1 MVYLCLRRFKQLL
14 SIFMQRNRK
23 MGSPEKID
31 ICKLCP
37 YSHSC
42 KANND
47 VFKNLE
53 KTMITPEKG
62 NFLFKQGET
71 FDGFYIMCQGSAK
84 AECTTIS
91 DSPQVLEFY
100 HPCDVIGLCGF
111 SNGQYQETAQ
121 IMTYSRVYKVSKKD
135 FDAALA
141 HTPSLAQLM
150 FELLSTSM
158 VRRQRALSEKSQL
171 EAEDRFLNFL
181 KAEQDGLPKGS
192 NGFELSMSRIDLANY
207 LGVAVET
214 LSRLIKNLTQKGVI
228 EVSNRHISLCA
239 NISKSC
245 DAA

>member
-1 MVYLCLRRFKQLL
+1 
-14 SIFMQRNRK
+14 

-37 YSHSC
+37 HSQSC

-47 VFKNLE
+47 VFKKLE
-53 KTMITPEKG
+53 KTMLTPEKG

-84 AECTTIS
+84 AECKTVNNS
-91 DSPQVLEFY
+91 SQVLEFY

-111 SNGQYQETAQ
+111 SDGHYQESAQ
-121 IMTYSRVYKVSKKD
+121 IMTYSRVYKVSKKA
-135 FDAALA
+135 FDAALVHSPA
-141 HTPSLAQLM
+141 LAPLM
-150 FELLSTSM
+150 FELLGGSM
-158 VRRQRALSEKSQL
+158 VRRQHTLSEKVQL
-171 EAEDRFLNFL
+171 EAEERFLNFL
-181 KAEQDGLPKGS
+181 KAEHDSSPKDS

-228 EVSNRHISLCA
+228 EVNNRHISLCV
-239 NISKSC
+239 NINKSC
-245 DAA
+245 NAA